1 MALSHAR
8 TQSTIGMRSSPDLK
22 LETSVRKAC
31 RLASGRYMIWAGREA
46 GQGIR
51 APFGPG
57 ERAVTPQGYTV
68 GGVRGRGGETHQVMS
83 PELVRI
89 WLSSMNLH
97 AHEIVNNVESAF
109 D

>member
-1 MALSHAR
+1 
-8 TQSTIGMRSSPDLK
+8 
-22 LETSVRKAC
+22 
-31 RLASGRYMIWAGREA
+31 MIWTGGGE

-68 GGVRGRGGETHQVMS
+68 EGVKGRGRETHQVMS

-89 WLSSMNLH
+89 WLSSMNLR
-97 AHEIVNNVESAF
+97 AHEGVNIVESAF